1 MNGVGAVRRWWS
13 QVPARD
19 LVLALA
25 VTVALLYGSYGEA
38 HPSTTAYFQG
48 GHHLPHT
55 PTAALILV
63 AVACLA
69 LIWRRRWP
77 VAVLGVSVAAA
88 TIYTL
93 LGYVNGAVLVAPMIA
108 LYTVAAQTTVRQAVA
123 YGLGT
128 LAVLGLA
135 SIAVNPLGPFG
146 GGVEIL
152 PFMTAVVVVAGIAVA
167 NRRAYVDSIRD
178 RAEQDARR
186 RVDEERLRIA
196 RELHDV
202 VAHTMATINVQAGV
216 AAHVLPTH
224 PEAVAE
230 SLQAIKTASKEGLRE
245 LRAILNVLRQADD
258 ADPTQPAP
266 GTAQLE
272 DLIAGARRSGLETTF
287 TVTGAPVPLPA
298 AVDLAAYRII
308 QESLTNTIRHA
319 GPATAAVSLGY
330 HDDELRIDV
339 TDTGRGQPAV
349 AGNGGGHGLAGMRER
364 AAAVGGA
371 VEAGP
376 GPAGGFR
383 VAARLPLGGH
393 LTDPPRSA
401 PATEAPATEAPAT
414 EAPAT
419 EASRHRGSRH
429 RGDRRPGRR
438 AAVIRVLLADDQALI
453 RAGFHVLIDAAD
465 DLEVVAEATDG
476 AQAVDLA
483 RRERADVV
491 LMDIRMPR
499 VDGLE
504 ATRRISADD
513 DLAGV
518 KVIILTTFESDEY
531 VYQAIRAGASG
542 FLVKDTEP
550 ADLLQAI
557 RVVARGDALLSPSV
571 TRRLITDLATRP
583 ERRPPSD
590 RVLAGLTE
598 REREVLALVAEGLS
612 NDEIAGR
619 LFLSPLTAKTHVSRI
634 MTKLNARDRAQLV
647 VIAYESGLVTP
658 GGRI

>member
-1 MNGVGAVRRWWS
+1 M
-13 QVPARD
+13 
-19 LVLALA
+19 ALA

-38 HPSTTAYFQG
+38 HPSTTAYFHG

-55 PTAALILV
+55 PAPALILV

-93 LGYVNGAVLVAPMIA
+93 LGYVNGAVLVAPMVA
-108 LYTVAAQTTVRQAVA
+108 LYTVAAQTAVRQAVG

-128 LAVLGLA
+128 LVVLGSA

-152 PFMTAVVVVAGIAVA
+152 PFMIAVVVIAGIAVA

-186 RVDEERLRIA
+186 RLDEERLRIA

-230 SLQAIKTASKEGLRE
+230 SLQAIKTASKEGLKE

-266 GTAQLE
+266 GTARLE
-272 DLIAGARRSGLETTF
+272 DLIAGARRAGLETTF
-287 TVTGAPVPLPA
+287 TVTGPPVPLPA

-330 HDDELRIDV
+330 HHDELRIDV
-339 TDTGRGQPAV
+339 TDTGRGQPAI
-349 AGNGGGHGLAGMRER
+349 AGTGGGHGLAGMRER
-364 AAAVGGA
+364 AAAVGGT

-376 GPAGGFR
+376 ARPAASGSPPGSPS
-383 VAARLPLGGH
+383 AAASPARRR
-393 LTDPPRSA
+393 TPRSA
-401 PATEAPATEAPAT
+401 PRLPAPRLPAPRLP
-414 EAPAT
+414 APS
-419 EASRHRGSRH
+419 SRHRGSRY
-429 RGDRRPGRR
+429 RGDRRRPGRH

-453 RAGFHVLIDAAD
+453 RAGFHVLIDAAG
-465 DLEVVAEATDG
+465 DLEVVGEATDG

-491 LMDIRMPR
+491 LMDIRMPG

-550 ADLLQAI
+550 ADLLQAV

-583 ERRPPSD
+583 ERPPPSD

-619 LFLSPLTAKTHVSRI
+619 LFLSPLTSKTHVSRI

-658 GGRI
+658 GGRG